1 MRGSSPRSM
10 SGQQVSKWGRPPRI
24 LRHYGSDPR
33 AGLIDWIGTQGGTG
47 SFYNP
52 QGTGQQYPEGTSGSL
67 VWSQASAV
75 LNAIYPTRLLTDES
89 AATFCITQDAQN
101 SWMWL
106 AMSVFEFRPTH
117 VALQQRSDA
126 ATQLYG
132 NITIAVSSDN
142 SSWTDVGNITSPT
155 QTTSAWNVGVVT
167 TNHWWRFIRVLMTG
181 QSNTSDNYFC
191 VGEFEIFGEMRLR
204 EDLWTP

>member
-106 AMSVFEFRPTH
+106 AMSVFEFRPTEH
-117 VALQQRSDA
+117 YYRGIVGQFLMDRCREHHQPDADDERVERGCSD
-126 ATQLYG
+126 
-132 NITIAVSSDN
+132 
-142 SSWTDVGNITSPT
+142 
-155 QTTSAWNVGVVT
+155 
-167 TNHWWRFIRVLMTG
+167 H
-181 QSNTSDNYFC
+181 
-191 VGEFEIFGEMRLR
+191 
-204 EDLWTP
+204 